1 MSEAEEHGAE
11 DQAQQ
16 VQAGDEPVFDYVG
29 IAIGRS
35 VEGDALAE
43 AMAEVEGVEIVPQ
56 HSYWEIKARARL
68 RMDFEELSE
77 ATGLDVDSELIQ
89 VLMSTY
95 YGRIVNTDDAIL
107 LFHDPLEAM
116 EYM

>member
-1 MSEAEEHGAE
+1 MSSA
-11 DQAQQ
+11 
-16 VQAGDEPVFDYVG
+16 DERRFDYVG
-29 IAIGRS
+29 IALARS

-43 AMAEVEGVEIVPQ
+43 AMADLDAVEIVPQ
-56 HSYWEIKARARL
+56 PSYWEVKARGRL
-68 RMDFEELSE
+68 RLDFETLSE

-116 EYM
+116 EHM

>member
-1 MSEAEEHGAE
+1 MSSP
-11 DQAQQ
+11 
-16 VQAGDEPVFDYVG
+16 DEQTFDYVG

-43 AMAEVEGVEIVPQ
+43 AMSAVEGVQVVPEK
-56 HSYWEIKARARL
+56 SYWEIKARARL
-68 RMDFEELSE
+68 RLDFEELSE

-107 LFHDPLEAM
+107 LFHDPIEAM
-116 EYM
+116 EHM